1 MNIEQFRARVAESA
15 AAAQK
20 AARHLSSLD
29 EMAEKDEY
37 VQSPNLNVRTK
48 TKKGMG
54 HESSSSSFSDANSS
68 SEIPAVVEDF
78 STRFVDVISK
88 AARPSPSRSGASSAA
103 SSKASSPRTQSPTLE
118 LTAKKTEIQTT
129 KATLMPSVA
138 AVYEQ
143 NGRKNATLQPKQKT
157 KQQQQQSNKQHANAP
172 KADPINEKHAFI
184 LQQLDYD
191 SDSDSSN
198 SDQSKDSHSQS
209 RNALHEELEYEL
221 NECIANQVSLSNN
234 IEKKDPN
241 RFMKMAADLESERE
255 ALIANTAPT
264 PKTIVPA
271 YKDCEDGRGGL
282 WGNNALR
289 GGTAGEETNK
299 ALRAGLSWVQNVATP
314 QLNAI
319 SQHILTKVAD
329 TSRTDN
335 SSSGS
340 ASGPMIPSR
349 SKLQCNQSDEENITV
364 TTSSTFLSAD
374 EIAEFEQM
382 RSKTSQS
389 MISAMFL
396 PLVEAIKSNQR
407 LAFVVFTLLL
417 SLFVYYYSRK
427 RSVDDVL

>member
-1 MNIEQFRARVAESA
+1 MNIEQFKARVAESA

-20 AARHLSSLD
+20 AARQLSSLD
-29 EMAEKDEY
+29 EMASNDDYIK
-37 VQSPNLNVRTK
+37 SPDLNVRTK

-54 HESSSSSFSDANSS
+54 SESSLSSFSDANSA
-68 SEIPAVVEDF
+68 SEIPAVFHDF
-78 STRFVDVISK
+78 SARFVDVISK

-118 LTAKKTEIQTT
+118 STMKKTEIQTT
-129 KATLMPSVA
+129 KAKVI

-143 NGRKNATLQPKQKT
+143 NGRKNAQLQPKQKT
-157 KQQQQQSNKQHANAP
+157 KQQQQSNKKQLAKAP
-172 KADPINEKHAFI
+172 KANPINEKHAFI
-184 LQQLDYD
+184 LQQLDYE
-191 SDSDSSN
+191 SDSDSTDSE
-198 SDQSKDSHSQS
+198 QSTDTHSQS
-209 RNALHEELEYEL
+209 RNGLHNELEYEL
-221 NECIANQVSLSNN
+221 KECIAKTVSNN
-234 IEKKDPN
+234 IFEKKDPN
-241 RFMKMAADLESERE
+241 RFMKMAADLESERD

-264 PKTIVPA
+264 SKTIAPA
-271 YKDCEDGRGGL
+271 HKDCEDGRAGL
-282 WGNNALR
+282 WGNSSLR

-335 SSSGS
+335 SQSI
-340 ASGPMIPSR
+340 ASGGPIIPSR
-349 SKLQCNQSDEENITV
+349 SKLVTKESDEENITM

-374 EIAEFEQM
+374 EIAQFERMQ
-382 RSKTSQS
+382 SKTSQS
-389 MISAMFL
+389 IISAMVL
-396 PLVEAIKSNQR
+396 PLVEAIKGNQR

>member
-1 MNIEQFRARVAESA
+1 LIVIKMNIEQFKARVAESA

-20 AARHLSSLD
+20 AARQLSSLD
-29 EMAEKDEY
+29 EMASNDDYIK
-37 VQSPNLNVRTK
+37 SPDLNVRTK

-54 HESSSSSFSDANSS
+54 SESSSSSFSDANSA
-68 SEIPAVVEDF
+68 SEIPAVFDDF
-78 STRFVDVISK
+78 SARFVDVISK

-118 LTAKKTEIQTT
+118 STMKKTEIQTT
-129 KATLMPSVA
+129 KAMLIH
-138 AVYEQ
+138 EQ
-143 NGRKNATLQPKQKT
+143 NGRKNAQLQPKQKT
-157 KQQQQQSNKQHANAP
+157 KQQQQSNKKQLAKAP
-172 KADPINEKHAFI
+172 KANPINEKHAFI
-184 LQQLDYD
+184 LQQLDYE
-191 SDSDSSN
+191 SDSDSTDSE
-198 SDQSKDSHSQS
+198 QSTDTHSQS
-209 RNALHEELEYEL
+209 KNGLHDELEYEL
-221 NECIANQVSLSNN
+221 KECIAKTVSNI

-241 RFMKMAADLESERE
+241 RFMKMAADLESERD

-264 PKTIVPA
+264 SKTIAPA
-271 YKDCEDGRGGL
+271 HKDCEDGRAGL
-282 WGNNALR
+282 WGNSSLR

-335 SSSGS
+335 SQSI
-340 ASGPMIPSR
+340 ASGGPIIPSR
-349 SKLQCNQSDEENITV
+349 SKLVTKESDEENITM

-374 EIAEFEQM
+374 EIAQFERMQ
-382 RSKTSQS
+382 SKTSQS
-389 MISAMFL
+389 IISAMVL
-396 PLVEAIKSNQR
+396 PLVEAIKGNQR